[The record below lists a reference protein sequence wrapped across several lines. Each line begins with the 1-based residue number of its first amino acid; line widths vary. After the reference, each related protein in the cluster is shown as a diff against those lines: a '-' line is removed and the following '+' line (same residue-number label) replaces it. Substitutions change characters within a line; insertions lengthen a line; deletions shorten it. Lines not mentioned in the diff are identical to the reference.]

1 MGDLDPAMSR
11 KVFDVLSSASQSAPR
26 LGRLSIPNRKPID
39 TPNYMSVS
47 SRGAIPHITPDNMR
61 HATPAPVYMALE
73 DCMAHLISPALTY
86 TC

>member
-1 MGDLDPAMSR
+1 MSDLDPTMSR

-61 HATPAPVYMALE
+61 HTTPAPVYMALE
-73 DCMAHLISPALTY
+73 DCMSLPLLSLTP
-86 TC
+86 C